1 MLIGGNLDKKGRS
14 KVRLTNLDVLMVRE
28 LCTIKMDLSSL
39 GSLIKVDHLMANFH
53 ILVVIPMKGICR
65 NASLMVREFGRK
77 KTGLLM
83 VNSKTAIL
91 SMELSV
97 TPMAQNTS
105 DLCVKTE
112 KMAIIANL
120 FMLTVKN
127 SKVVLRT
134 ISSVMVLYKNA
145 TVLHMWVS
153 SKTAKN
159 MVAEF
164 ID

>member
-1 MLIGGNLDKKGRS
+1 MPIVANPDKKGHS
-14 KVRLTNLDVLMVRE
+14 KVMLTNLDVLMVME
-28 LCTIKMDLSSL
+28 LCSIKMALSSL
-39 GSLIKVDHLMANFH
+39 GSLIKVDHLLENFH
-53 ILVVIPMKGICR
+53 ILMVILMRGICR
-65 NASLMVREFGRK
+65 NASLMAREFGRK

-112 KMAIIANL
+112 KTAIIANL

-127 SKVVLRT
+127 SKVVLRI

-159 MVAEF
+159 MVVEF